1 MFIIYLRNELT
12 VIILKEQNTQTSR
25 MMSVLR
31 GRQEGRSVLHW
42 RTSRGQLNN
51 KGDPVTEA
59 SQIQHTKQNQ
69 INMQ

>member
-42 RTSRGQLNN
+42 RTLRGQLNN
-51 KGDPVTEA
+51 KGVPATEA